1 MKLERKSERLGNKP
15 IVPLLFRL
23 SIPSII
29 AMAVQALYNVI
40 DSIYLGRLSTDALSA
55 LTLTFPLQI
64 IIIGIAVGTGVG
76 TSSLIS
82 RLLGSGDKKRASNAA
97 EHVFLISIIYGFL
110 FLIIGILIS
119 DKLLQFFTSDADL
132 IRMGTEYISIIFIG
146 SIALFF
152 PIIGNNILRGEGNTI
167 APMIAM
173 TLGAVINIILDPF
186 LIFGIG
192 FFPAWGIK
200 GAAIA
205 TVLARLIS
213 GGFLVFMLFSDK
225 NEITFDLKD
234 FEFDF
239 SIIKEVY
246 SVGFPA
252 MVMQFLASFMLSG
265 MNWILG
271 SFSSTAIAAA
281 GVYFRLQSFV
291 FMPVFGLNQGYM
303 PLVGYNF
310 GHNNPKR
317 IKKAI
322 ISAFLISLGFTGIGF
337 LIFQFFPAQL
347 ISVFNND
354 PKLLEIGSN
363 ALKNISIAF
372 PIIGPAIIISA
383 TFQAIG
389 KGWPSLML
397 SFFRQIII
405 LLPLMYLL
413 GEIYGLNVLWYSFPI
428 SETLAL
434 IPACFW
440 LYNTLKVKFKEMN
453 NIEYEQTEKSISK

>member
-1 MKLERKSERLGNKP
+1 MDLKRKSERLGKEP
-15 IVPLLFRL
+15 VVSLLFRL

-29 AMAVQALYNVI
+29 AMVVQALYNVV

-82 RLLGSGDKKRASNAA
+82 RLMGRGNKKRASIAA
-97 EHVFLISIIYGFL
+97 EHVFFISLIYGIAG
-110 FLIIGILIS
+110 IIVGILFS
-119 DKLLQFFTSDADL
+119 DMLLQFFTSDPEL
-132 IRMGTEYISIIFIG
+132 IAMGTEYISIIFIG

-152 PIIGNNILRGEGNTI
+152 PIIGNNILRGEGNTVI
-167 APMIAM
+167 PMIAISM
-173 TLGAVINIILDPF
+173 GAVINIILDPF
-186 LIFGIG
+186 MIFGIG

-205 TVLARLIS
+205 TVLARIIS
-213 GGFLVFMLFSDK
+213 GIFLVFILFSDK
-225 NEITFDLKD
+225 NEIKFNLKE

-239 SIIKEVY
+239 SIIKEIY

-252 MVMQFLASFMLSG
+252 MVMQFLASFMLGG
-265 MNWILG
+265 MNRILG

-317 IKKAI
+317 IIKAI
-322 ISAFLISLGFTGIGF
+322 KSAFAIAIAFTGAGF
-337 LIFQFFPAQL
+337 ILFQFFSTQL
-347 ISVFNND
+347 ITMFNND
-354 PKLLEIGSN
+354 PELLTIGSN
-363 ALKNISIAF
+363 ALETISLAF
-372 PIIGPAIIISA
+372 PVIGLMIIMSA

-413 GEIYGLNVLWYSFPI
+413 GKVYGLSVLWYSFPI
-428 SETLAL
+428 SETMTL
-434 IPACFW
+434 IPASFW
-440 LYNTLKVKFKEMN
+440 LYKTLKNKFREMRL
-453 NIEYEQTEKSISK
+453 EYGEV